1 MALSHEVSYTTTGTK
16 PSINMDPSIA
26 PFNASLAVTL
36 GSTGTYSVQ
45 YSLSDFSTVTD
56 ANALWFT
63 DSNLGVG
70 TAASGVTNYMFPVTR
85 VRVVIAALGTTLT
98 LQTLQGFTTN

>member
-16 PSINMDPSIA
+16 PSLNMDPSIA
-26 PFNASLAVTL
+26 PFNASLAVSL

-45 YSLSDFSTVTD
+45 YSLSAPDVSD

-63 DSNLGVG
+63 DSNLIVG
-70 TAASGVTNYMFPVTR
+70 TTASGVTNYMFPVTR
-85 VRVVIAALGTTLT
+85 VRVVIAAVGTTLT